1 MHTFP
6 NQPKFGATIND
17 AVRDAGTS
25 VGQGG
30 KTKSWG
36 QYKLTK
42 NKKIVTNYQVRRP
55 TRWGA

>member
-1 MHTFP
+1 MILTQVLLAEP
-6 NQPKFGATIND
+6 TVRGSAP
-17 AVRDAGTS
+17 RDAGTS

-30 KTKSWG
+30 QKKCWG

-42 NKKIVTNYQVRRP
+42 NKKIVTNYQARRP